1 MSCDFTVTRSAPTQE
16 AWTLRRNERVLATYE
31 TREQALDAARERAI
45 ESLARHE
52 ARPIRVFVERLPG
65 MLVLDA
71 LFPAAA
77 MPRPELVRSA

>member
-31 TREQALDAARERAI
+31 TREQALDAARQRAI

-65 MLVLDA
+65 MLVLGA

-77 MPRPELVRSA
+77 MPRPELVKSA

>member
-31 TREQALDAARERAI
+31 TREQALDAARGQALEA
-45 ESLARHE
+45 LARHE

-65 MLVLDA
+65 ILVLDA

-77 MPRPELVRSA
+77 VPRPQVVRSA